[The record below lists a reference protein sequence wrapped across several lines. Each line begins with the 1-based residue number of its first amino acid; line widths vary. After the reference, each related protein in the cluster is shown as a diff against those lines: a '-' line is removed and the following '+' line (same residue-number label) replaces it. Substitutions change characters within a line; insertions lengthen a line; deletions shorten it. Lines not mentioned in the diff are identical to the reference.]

1 MRSTAPA
8 TSLKL
13 LPRELLPLQPQWCE
27 LLLEL
32 MHGLVVRVKARDR
45 VGQAWCGAG
54 ARERVSERRV

>member
-45 VGQAWCGAG
+45 DIGLGRPGAGQA
-54 ARERVSERRV
+54 RENA